1 VALLAR
7 LQGGAGDV
15 SGYVALLYSIVI
27 DAKRRVV
34 MSDLRSIAEGLGYKN
49 VRTLVSTGN
58 LIFEADRTA
67 VSSIESKLEK
77 AFADFHGKHVDIIVK
92 TSADWKRLV
101 AANPFLTEA
110 EAEPD
115 RVGIRIMRDP
125 LRPDLAD
132 FLRPYQTDGERVAI
146 VDGHVWVHYPGQ
158 ISLSKLAGQLTPK
171 RMGGV
176 GTARN
181 WNTVKRL
188 GEMLG

>member
-1 VALLAR
+1 MT
-7 LQGGAGDV
+7 
-15 SGYVALLYSIVI
+15 SYVALLYSVVI

-34 MSDLRSIAEGLGYKN
+34 MSDLRAIAEGLGYRN

-58 LIFEADRTA
+58 LVFEAGE
-67 VSSIESKLEK
+67 SSVREVERALEK
-77 AFADFHGKHVDIIVK
+77 AFADFHGKHVDIIAK
-92 TSADWKRLV
+92 SALDWKRLV
-101 AANPFLTEA
+101 AANPFLAEA
-110 EAEPD
+110 KAEPD

-125 LRPDLAD
+125 LRPDLAE
-132 FLRPYQTDGERVAI
+132 FLRPYQTDGERVEL

-171 RMGGV
+171 RMGGI

-188 GEMLG
+188 GEMLS

>member
-1 VALLAR
+1 MNTFI
-7 LQGGAGDV
+7 G
-15 SGYVALLYSIVI
+15 LLYSIVI

-34 MSDLRSIAEGLGYKN
+34 MSDLRAIAENLGYRN
-49 VRTLVSTGN
+49 VRTQVSSGN
-58 LIFEADRTA
+58 LVFENEETSVPA
-67 VSSIESKLEK
+67 IEQALER
-77 AFADFHGKHVDIIVK
+77 AFAAFYGKHVDIIVK
-92 TSADWKRLV
+92 TADEWRRLV
-101 AANPFLTEA
+101 AANPFPKESEA
-110 EAEPD
+110 APD

-132 FLRPYQTDGERVAI
+132 FLRPYQTDGERVALI
-146 VDGHVWVHYPGQ
+146 DGHVWTHFPGQ

-171 RMGGV
+171 RMGGI